1 MHILFFVTEDHHDGL
16 IASSASEICRESNIC
31 LGAKAKVERSGY
43 IRSLT
48 RGMCRCCQ
56 VSGNKY
62 QHLQSSSLAISRP
75 SSQIYLLLI
84 NSANAVNI
92 SR

>member
-16 IASSASEICRESNIC
+16 ITSSASEICGEADIC
-31 LGAKAKVERSGY
+31 LGAKAKVECSGY

-48 RGMCRCCQ
+48 RGMCRCYQ

-62 QHLQSSSLAISRP
+62 QHLQSSSLTISSP
-75 SSQIYLLLI
+75 SSQFNLLLI
-84 NSANAVNI
+84 NSANSVNI